1 MMTPRLCPFL
11 ARRWRRP
18 VPGQRR
24 LERARGVH
32 EAAQAERQAML
43 DTMRDLVG
51 IESGSKDVEG
61 VERIAALVRDRLAA
75 LGGKAEIIQPAQVF
89 RLDDTPEKVG
99 PMVRAEFLGSG
110 DKKIMLIAHMDTVY
124 RNGMLKDQPF
134 RIDGDKAYGLGIADD
149 KHGVAA
155 IIHTLA
161 LLHKLDFRGYGKITV
176 LINGDEEIS
185 SPGARDTITALAADQ
200 DAVFSYEG
208 GGAEARLTLATS
220 GIGAAYLTVQGKTSH
235 AGARGAASTRCTSW
249 PTRCC
254 RWTSCRSPKRL
265 EAELDRGPGRHQP
278 QRHPGPGH
286 GRPTRARG
294 RFRRAGAHAGG
305 KVAQQALAR
314 VQGQREV
321 RGAPPPL
328 EATAA
333 SRAGLARRGH
343 LPGAGPAH
351 EGGGPRQRRHRR
363 RLCRAEGARPG
374 HRGHG
379 PVRLRRP
386 LQ

>member
-1 MMTPRLCPFL
+1 M
-11 ARRWRRP
+11 A
-18 VPGQRR
+18 
-24 LERARGVH
+24 AVH

-89 RLDDTPEKVG
+89 RPDDTPEKVG
-99 PMVRAEFLGSG
+99 PMVRAEFPGSG

-185 SPGARDTITALAADQ
+185 SPGARDTITAPAADQ

-220 GIGAAYLTVQGKTSH
+220 GIGAAYLTVQGKT
-235 AGARGAASTRCTSW
+235 R
-249 PTRCC
+249 
-254 RWTSCRSPKRL
+254 
-265 EAELDRGPGRHQP
+265 
-278 QRHPGPGH
+278 
-286 GRPTRARG
+286 TRARG
-294 RFRRAGAHAGG
+294 PRGHQRAVRAGPPGAADGQAVAARKG
-305 KVAQQALAR
+305 LKLNWTVAQAGTNRNVIPWPGHGPGRRPRCAWPIFDALAR
-314 VQGQREV
+314 TLEEKSRNKLLPESKVSV
-321 RGAPPPL
+321 KFGAPPGPRRPPPPRARWPL
-328 EATAA
+328 HGVAIYQEL
-333 SRAGLARRGH
+333 GL
-343 LPGAGPAH
+343 PMK
-351 EGGGPRQRRHRR
+351 GGGPRQRRRHRR
-363 RLCRAEGARPG
+363 RFPR
-374 HRGHG
+374 
-379 PVRLRRP
+379 
-386 LQ
+386 